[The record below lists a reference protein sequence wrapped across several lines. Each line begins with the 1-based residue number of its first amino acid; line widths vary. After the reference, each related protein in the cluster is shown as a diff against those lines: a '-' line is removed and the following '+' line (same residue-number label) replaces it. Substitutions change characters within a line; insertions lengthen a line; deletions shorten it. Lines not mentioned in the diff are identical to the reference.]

1 MTKYIDGKPHY
12 TIATAPFRH
21 FIYDIKPVVNDM
33 DNPLDE
39 RLKKIIDICI
49 KNRIRI
55 FEIGFEE
62 CEYEESDTPN
72 MLTFR
77 LGIVPECINTISIFD
92 ALSPNQKQILL
103 SNVIDSY
110 DYPDSIKE
118 GLYKIV
124 RNDAIL
130 TIGMLYQKYYSLI
143 LSNEGYPQSIGRY
156 ATLSIGKVLD
166 NGVLFEISINMRD
179 IDLESGMSFLSDFM
193 MITLLKNFHTDLAN
207 QEKIKESE
215 SKLNFGKL
223 NTRDFIRECN
233 K

>member
-1 MTKYIDGKPHY
+1 MRKYIDGKPHY
-12 TIATAPFRH
+12 TIATAPFKH
-21 FIYDIKPVVNDM
+21 FIYDIDPVVNDM
-33 DNPLDE
+33 DSTLDE
-39 RLKKIIDICI
+39 RLKNIIDICI
-49 KNRIRI
+49 KNRIRV

-62 CEYEESDTPN
+62 YECEESDTPN

-77 LGIVPECINTISIFD
+77 LGIVPECINTVSIFD

-124 RNDAIL
+124 RNEAIL
-130 TIGMLYQKYYSLI
+130 MIGKLYQKYYSLI

-156 ATLSIGKVLD
+156 ATLSIGKALD
-166 NGVLFEISINMRD
+166 NGILFEISINMRD
-179 IDLESGMSFLSDFM
+179 IDLESGMTFLSDFM
-193 MITLLKNFHTDLAN
+193 KLILLKNFHTDFAN
-207 QEKIKESE
+207 REKIKESE
-215 SKLNFGKL
+215 LKLNFDKL
-223 NTRDFIRECN
+223 STREFIREFH